1 MPSFVLNPHG
11 QRLLEFTVSDYQ
23 SVRRIS
29 ISTTDPRIR
38 GKLPWS

>member
-29 ISTTDPRIR
+29 MSMTDPRIR